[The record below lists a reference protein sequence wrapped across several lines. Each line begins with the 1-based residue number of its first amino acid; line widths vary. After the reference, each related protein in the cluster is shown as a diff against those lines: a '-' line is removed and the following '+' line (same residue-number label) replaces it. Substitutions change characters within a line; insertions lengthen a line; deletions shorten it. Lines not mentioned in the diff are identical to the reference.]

1 MGAGLPADADYVLA
15 ILDDHTRLS
24 VGYRLGYAEETV
36 RLTAAHTPGLTAR
49 SVPRS
54 VCADNGS
61 ALCERGYC
69 GPARNSVCLWYIRSP
84 TDPRDEAS
92 ERFFRTVREQFLVE
106 VTDAGDE
113 CHCGPGPF
121 VSPFTVCSAS
131 RSGDH
136 LWPRM

>member
-1 MGAGLPADADYVLA
+1 
-15 ILDDHTRLS
+15 
-24 VGYRLGYAEETV
+24 V
-36 RLTAAHTPGLTAR
+36 RLTAAHTPALTAR

-106 VTDAGDE
+106 VTDAGGE